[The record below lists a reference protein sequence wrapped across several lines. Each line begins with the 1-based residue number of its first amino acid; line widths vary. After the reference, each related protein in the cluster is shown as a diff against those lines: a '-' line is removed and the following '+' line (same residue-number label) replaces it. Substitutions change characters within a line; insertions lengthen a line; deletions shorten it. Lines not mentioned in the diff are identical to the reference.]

1 MTLTVQATSFGIQYR
16 PIIPAQL
23 VLDARVLDN
32 PARIDRLRPLTGLDL
47 DVADYVLRQPLAHQ
61 LLSGAT
67 IVACAEI
74 VGALTRNEN
83 QVVLAVYC
91 TGGKHRSVAVVED
104 LLRRLRL
111 SFPDRSLIG
120 FSSRHLDITSGRMPP
135 HDRTD
140 EPSPAST

>member
-1 MTLTVQATSFGIQYR
+1 MTLTVQATSFGIKYR

-74 VGALTRNEN
+74 VGALTREEN
-83 QVVLAVYC
+83 RVVLAIYC
-91 TGGKHRSVAVVED
+91 TGGKHRSVVLVED
-104 LLRRLRL
+104 LLRRLRK
-111 SFPDRSLIG
+111 SFPDRNRIG
-120 FSSRHLDITSGRMPP
+120 FSSRHLDINSGRESP
-135 HDRTD
+135 HDRAD
-140 EPSPAST
+140 EPGLTSI